1 MEKEGISKTKTANH
15 VKQRSKKR
23 RKLKRSRRFHKHEVE
38 EEVKCAS
45 SASDSDESL
54 GTFCDRY
61 ERKQKTKKD
70 VNPNPSVSAQEDTPL
85 SSSLFQDPLMKDFKS
100 YVATKNKLK
109 RKWGMS
115 TVNFLMD
122 LHDQKRKRKFC
133 MTCNEE
139 FSNRYFARHT
149 CKKKPIHDQTSASS
163 DQDVQTTN
171 LSDTPST
178 SRATVDCF
186 METEETEACAA
197 SDLER
202 NELSSDTESDCEG
215 TVIDDELLEMI
226 IQSSEG
232 ESTSDIETEDQE
244 TFATCSRKKTL
255 LQHNICKRPNNKVNQ
270 TNKANKT
277 TNQQDCHRRNCCCN
291 IQCCYRES

>member
-1 MEKEGISKTKTANH
+1 
-15 VKQRSKKR
+15 
-23 RKLKRSRRFHKHEVE
+23 
-38 EEVKCAS
+38 
-45 SASDSDESL
+45 
-54 GTFCDRY
+54 
-61 ERKQKTKKD
+61 
-70 VNPNPSVSAQEDTPL
+70 
-85 SSSLFQDPLMKDFKS
+85 
-100 YVATKNKLK
+100 
-109 RKWGMS
+109 
-115 TVNFLMD
+115 MD

-149 CKKKPIHDQTSASS
+149 CKKKPIHDQTSAAS

-244 TFATCSRKKTL
+244 TLAKKFWTYVKCRL
-255 LQHNICKRPNNKVNQ
+255 VS
-270 TNKANKT
+270 TF
-277 TNQQDCHRRNCCCN
+277 
-291 IQCCYRES
+291 

>member
-1 MEKEGISKTKTANH
+1 
-15 VKQRSKKR
+15 
-23 RKLKRSRRFHKHEVE
+23 
-38 EEVKCAS
+38 
-45 SASDSDESL
+45 
-54 GTFCDRY
+54 
-61 ERKQKTKKD
+61 
-70 VNPNPSVSAQEDTPL
+70 
-85 SSSLFQDPLMKDFKS
+85 
-100 YVATKNKLK
+100 
-109 RKWGMS
+109 
-115 TVNFLMD
+115 MD

-171 LSDTPST
+171 LSDAPST

-244 TFATCSRKKTL
+244 TLYVQTILKL
-255 LQHNICKRPNNKVNQ
+255 LFRWQSVFFCFRSCIIFYSFVAQVCVLSVFILFHF
-270 TNKANKT
+270 
-277 TNQQDCHRRNCCCN
+277 
-291 IQCCYRES
+291 S

>member
-1 MEKEGISKTKTANH
+1 
-15 VKQRSKKR
+15 
-23 RKLKRSRRFHKHEVE
+23 
-38 EEVKCAS
+38 
-45 SASDSDESL
+45 
-54 GTFCDRY
+54 
-61 ERKQKTKKD
+61 
-70 VNPNPSVSAQEDTPL
+70 
-85 SSSLFQDPLMKDFKS
+85 
-100 YVATKNKLK
+100 
-109 RKWGMS
+109 
-115 TVNFLMD
+115 MD

-149 CKKKPIHDQTSASS
+149 CKKKPIHDQTSAAS

-186 METEETEACAA
+186 METEACAA

-244 TFATCSRKKTL
+244 TLYVQTILKL
-255 LQHNICKRPNNKVNQ
+255 LFRWQSVFFCIRSCIIFYSFVAQVCVLSVFILFHF
-270 TNKANKT
+270 
-277 TNQQDCHRRNCCCN
+277 
-291 IQCCYRES
+291 S

>member
-1 MEKEGISKTKTANH
+1 
-15 VKQRSKKR
+15 
-23 RKLKRSRRFHKHEVE
+23 
-38 EEVKCAS
+38 
-45 SASDSDESL
+45 
-54 GTFCDRY
+54 
-61 ERKQKTKKD
+61 
-70 VNPNPSVSAQEDTPL
+70 
-85 SSSLFQDPLMKDFKS
+85 
-100 YVATKNKLK
+100 
-109 RKWGMS
+109 
-115 TVNFLMD
+115 MD
-122 LHDQKRKRKFC
+122 LQKRKRKFC

-149 CKKKPIHDQTSASS
+149 CKKKPIDQTSAAS

-171 LSDTPST
+171 LSETPST

-226 IQSSEG
+226 IQSSEE

-244 TFATCSRKKTL
+244 TLYVQTILKL
-255 LQHNICKRPNNKVNQ
+255 LFRWQSVFLFQILH
-270 TNKANKT
+270 
-277 TNQQDCHRRNCCCN
+277 
-291 IQCCYRES
+291 YLL